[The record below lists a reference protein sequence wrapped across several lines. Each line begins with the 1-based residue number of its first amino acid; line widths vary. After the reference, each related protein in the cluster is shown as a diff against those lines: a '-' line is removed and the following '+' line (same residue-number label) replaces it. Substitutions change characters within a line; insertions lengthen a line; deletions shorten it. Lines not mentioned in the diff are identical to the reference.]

1 VPRLVERV
9 AEIYGVQAGK
19 RCPGEDRCEDFA
31 SFAEPKAHGC
41 VGCQF
46 LPTKPPITIAALT
59 TEDEREIEATVK
71 TVASLARHQ
80 QAGFVLSLRDVSPLE
95 YELLKVWHAEA
106 AAIERGNQA
115 QHAALIAAA
124 LGIR

>member
-1 VPRLVERV
+1 MVERV
-9 AEIYGVQAGK
+9 AKIYGVQAGK
-19 RCPGEDRCEDFA
+19 RCPGESNCREFE
-31 SFAEPKAHGC
+31 SFAEPKEHGC
-41 VGCQF
+41 AGCDR
-46 LPTKPPITIAALT
+46 LPTKPLIVIAALT

-71 TVASLARHQ
+71 TVASLAQHQ

-115 QHAALIAAA
+115 LHAAMLAAA